1 MPLICTYLRRPT
13 ATPLSPPPIRLSS
26 ACVTLISCLKSQKA
40 GFFFSSFPPFFFPAD
55 RDVTELVLWRGGGG
69 AQRHWRAA
77 LRCPLAPR
85 LAAAALILLSPSSK
99 QRRNEKAVCKLISST
114 THYQT
119 HAQNNPQLRLW
130 LLPTWRN

>member
-1 MPLICTYLRRPT
+1 MY
-13 ATPLSPPPIRLSS
+13 LSPPSYCDTSFSASHPLILRLRD
-26 ACVTLISCLKSQKA
+26 LDFLSQVA
-40 GFFFSSFPPFFFPAD
+40 ESRVFFFPPFPHFFSLL
-55 RDVTELVLWRGGGG
+55 TETSQSLSCGGAGGG

>member
-1 MPLICTYLRRPT
+1 MY
-13 ATPLSPPPIRLSS
+13 LSPPSYCDTSFSTSHPVILRLRD
-26 ACVTLISCLKSQKA
+26 LDFLSQVA
-40 GFFFSSFPPFFFPAD
+40 ESRFFFFSSFPPFFFLAD